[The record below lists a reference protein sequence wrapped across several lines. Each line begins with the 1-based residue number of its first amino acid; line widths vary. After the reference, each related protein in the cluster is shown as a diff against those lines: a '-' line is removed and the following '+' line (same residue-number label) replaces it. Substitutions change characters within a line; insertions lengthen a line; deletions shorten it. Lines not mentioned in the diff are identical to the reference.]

1 MRNTMLLQTLLAM
14 TNQKPA
20 GKETDSAKAP
30 DVDLLPLPDP
40 DEIDSL
46 GEENKLLT
54 RLSNAIQDPTKISD
68 QEFLSIAADYQ

>member
-1 MRNTMLLQTLLAM
+1 MLLQTLLAM

-54 RLSNAIQDPTKISD
+54 RLSNAI
-68 QEFLSIAADYQ
+68 